1 MPTSKMANV
10 IKIAL
15 EDKGHNYS
23 ASTVQRWLEQKSCPP
38 PSLAEVFNSIVVNI
52 DHHLVAAQT
61 KALLGK
67 ERNVKALKKVHKKPI
82 AQRRLDTNRKRQLSF
97 GEEKMHLGYT
107 TVTKEEKEVLTAMA
121 RILKVGRSGL
131 VRLWLKSA
139 LQDVLSEL
147 SPGESFENLMTTD
160 SSNKSKNMPSK
171 IARDFI
177 SFSRNMVD
185 KEGPED

>member
-38 PSLAEVFNSIVVNI
+38 PSLAEVFNSIVANI

-67 ERNVKALKKVHKKPI
+67 ERNVKALKK
-82 AQRRLDTNRKRQLSF
+82 A
-97 GEEKMHLGYT
+97 
-107 TVTKEEKEVLTAMA
+107 TKEHF
-121 RILKVGRSGL
+121 
-131 VRLWLKSA
+131 SA
-139 LQDVLSEL
+139 KGDQDSDNFRTFTDFQREQLRQYVNGEIELSEMKD
-147 SPGESFENLMTTD
+147 PEVPAND
-160 SSNKSKNMPSK
+160 S
-171 IARDFI
+171 
-177 SFSRNMVD
+177 
-185 KEGPED
+185 

>member
-10 IKIAL
+10 IRIAL
-15 EDKGHNYS
+15 EEQGHNYS
-23 ASTVQRWLEQKSCPP
+23 ASTVQRWMDQKSCPP
-38 PSLAEVFNSIVVNI
+38 PKLAEVFQSIVDNL
-52 DHHLVAAQT
+52 DHHIVAAQT

-67 ERNVKALKKVHKKPI
+67 GRNVKALKKVHKSPVHE
-82 AQRRLDTNRKRQLSF
+82 RRMKANRKNQLTF

-131 VRLWLKSA
+131 IRIWLKAA

-147 SPGESFENLMTTD
+147 RPGESFENLMT
-160 SSNKSKNMPSK
+160 SEPSNKSAKMPSK

-177 SFSRNMVD
+177 SFSRKLVD
-185 KEGPED
+185 KEGAKG